1 MIYVKQN
8 NQWSSSI
15 PFIKFNGLW
24 RYAKYAWANISGD
37 WKLTNSA
44 IDKPRYNRYETT
56 QSHLAMAWL
65 DTYSNYYRFT
75 TLYRDNTDTD
85 VVGHIRM
92 PTSWSS
98 SLSGELLLT
107 KGFASSI
114 MDKYM
119 YSNGDYLCAG
129 NWSTFGTTS
138 KRGFIK
144 CNNSF
149 STTAT
154 LDISGFNANLGNSA
168 NNNVRSIY
176 VSNDESK
183 IVIGGE
189 FTSVRGISGGRIF
202 ALNSNG
208 TNNTT
213 MNSNFGTGFD
223 NTVNGIFK
231 LADESFIVY
240 GAFTSL
246 NGSSLTK
253 SYITKFSS
261 AGVHDSSWNSNVPTL
276 NGSVT
281 SVVAIGSTL
290 YIAGKFTTVD
300 GNTQRGICSLNSD
313 GTINTNFNV
322 GNGLSSSS
330 ALDLFLTVSH
340 DNKLLFQL
348 CDSGGSS
355 LATYSFNGY
364 SYTNEFGTSYLPSI
378 LKINTDGSLDNS
390 FFFDN
395 NRSTTR
401 CSVLPDNRLL
411 CFSGAVHPRNMSN
424 RRTCRGFFLA
434 LPNGQYDYNDP
445 IGLELRDKIEPI
457 KYAGG
462 SNANGM
468 LMTYGTKP
476 NSLYVLKNGSFKDKS
491 TFTNNPIYSITPYK
505 DNKFIVAGNFT
516 VPKNDIVI
524 LNDDATIYD
533 GYVATL
539 TSQRINYITATCKD
553 ITSDSIFVGGT
564 FTVAREI
571 TCNRFTKLINVSAAD
586 QAFILNNGVGA
597 NDRPYSIV
605 VQPDNKILVGGV
617 FTKWNDNNRGRIIR
631 LNPDGT
637 EDTTFAANCISGA
650 NGTSNRINH
659 IIYDTSD
666 NSIYLFGLI
675 TRWNSVVRNGIVKL
689 NSDGTEDS
697 TWGTA
702 NYNIIDTSR
711 GRYPRYAI
719 KHSTGKWIVVGNF
732 TTVRGA
738 TQRSIMVFNSDWSN
752 DENFLNRVTPIQY
765 QTYSASEW
773 LNFVAEDKNKNVYIV
788 GEGVDTSGRG
798 NPQNFFHLNY
808 NNWQHIYI

>member
-1 MIYVKQN
+1 
-8 NQWSSSI
+8 
-15 PFIKFNGLW
+15 
-24 RYAKYAWANISGD
+24 
-37 WKLTNSA
+37 
-44 IDKPRYNRYETT
+44 
-56 QSHLAMAWL
+56 
-65 DTYSNYYRFT
+65 
-75 TLYRDNTDTD
+75 
-85 VVGHIRM
+85 
-92 PTSWSS
+92 
-98 SLSGELLLT
+98 
-107 KGFASSI
+107 
-114 MDKYM
+114 
-119 YSNGDYLCAG
+119 
-129 NWSTFGTTS
+129 
-138 KRGFIK
+138 
-144 CNNSF
+144 
-149 STTAT
+149 
-154 LDISGFNANLGNSA
+154 
-168 NNNVRSIY
+168 
-176 VSNDESK
+176 
-183 IVIGGE
+183 
-189 FTSVRGISGGRIF
+189 
-202 ALNSNG
+202 
-208 TNNTT
+208 
-213 MNSNFGTGFD
+213 
-223 NTVNGIFK
+223 
-231 LADESFIVY
+231 
-240 GAFTSL
+240 
-246 NGSSLTK
+246 
-253 SYITKFSS
+253 
-261 AGVHDSSWNSNVPTL
+261 
-276 NGSVT
+276 
-281 SVVAIGSTL
+281 
-290 YIAGKFTTVD
+290 
-300 GNTQRGICSLNSD
+300 
-313 GTINTNFNV
+313 
-322 GNGLSSSS
+322 
-330 ALDLFLTVSH
+330 
-340 DNKLLFQL
+340 
-348 CDSGGSS
+348 
-355 LATYSFNGY
+355 
-364 SYTNEFGTSYLPSI
+364 
-378 LKINTDGSLDNS
+378 
-390 FFFDN
+390 
-395 NRSTTR
+395 
-401 CSVLPDNRLL
+401 
-411 CFSGAVHPRNMSN
+411 
-424 RRTCRGFFLA
+424 
-434 LPNGQYDYNDP
+434 
-445 IGLELRDKIEPI
+445 
-457 KYAGG
+457 
-462 SNANGM
+462 
-468 LMTYGTKP
+468 MTYGTKP